1 MYARAID
8 DAALRLRELRRE
20 EWEDLGLAG
29 LALGLSVT
37 ATQFRPAF
45 ALPLF
50 LGGLVVGAL
59 GIRALYRRWDL
70 VDRLLGER
78 EAYVIPEIRGHA
90 SRMATIDCRRRMAAS
105 IRSTLA
111 HPGVL
116 VAARLHDA
124 AAELD
129 ALAGDLDDDGLVL
142 EPARAVACLRLLNE
156 YSESPLL
163 NPRLPAEDLHSQVSQ
178 IRSGFTQPYGRAA

>member
-8 DAALRLRELRRE
+8 DAAVRLRELRRE

-50 LGGLVVGAL
+50 FGGLVVGAL

-70 VDRLLGER
+70 VDRLMGNQD
-78 EAYVIPEIRGHA
+78 AYVIPEIRGHA
-90 SRMATIDCRRRMAAS
+90 SRMATVDCRRRMATS
-105 IRSTLA
+105 IRFTLA
-111 HPGVL
+111 HPGDPVQ
-116 VAARLHDA
+116 ARLHEMGA
-124 AAELD
+124 ELEALAAE
-129 ALAGDLDDDGLVL
+129 LDDDGLVL
-142 EPARAVACLRLLNE
+142 DPARAVACLRLLND

-163 NPRLPAEDLHSQVSQ
+163 NPGLPAEDLRSHVNR
-178 IRSGFTQPYGRAA
+178 IRSGFTPACGRAA